1 MSEIF
6 DERRKALEEEY
17 FRRKEQEALEKLRA
31 KLRDQA
37 ATAQL
42 PPCPKCDGRLIETE
56 FEKIKIDQCSRCG
69 GVWLDPGELQQLMAR
84 EEQGWLSCLWHSL
97 APEKG

>member
-37 ATAQL
+37 AAAQL

-56 FEKIKIDQCSRCG
+56 FENIKIDQCSRCG
-69 GVWLDPGELQQLMAR
+69 GVWLDPGELQQLTAR
-84 EEQGWLSCLWHSL
+84 EQEGWFARLWHSL
-97 APEKG
+97 APERN